1 MPEDT
6 AFEAEHASLAPPKAT
21 AYSLVRFSYGT
32 QALGSSEHRQL
43 EQCKSECARRG
54 WKFDESLCISDL
66 GVSAFR
72 GKNFT
77 VKAALGRFLDAAKKG
92 LLLPNPALVVE
103 NPDRFS
109 RAELDCADS
118 TLWTLVKCGVNVL
131 FLSNGL
137 FLTKGDEN
145 EVTKR
150 AILMFEFHR
159 ANQES
164 KRKSE
169 LAKGS
174 FRKKLSLAEQGRA
187 VDLGVHMPSWVD
199 FVGESRQAG
208 AFKLNDLAKW
218 IRRVV
223 EMTFEGHSTYEIART
238 FCTEK
243 IPTPRGRH
251 WNRSLVC
258 HILYSPLL
266 VGTTKLC
273 GKTLEHYYPAVVT
286 DAEWEHLQMTLA
298 QNSNRRGGPRSGF
311 PVRNLFRNRSKCS
324 ECGGPVS
331 THQGRPLASG
341 HVNHYFEC
349 CNTREGRCKVGH
361 YLRMDAIE
369 MDFFGSYLRNYP
381 VQVLAS
387 QDQVL
392 QSRIN
397 SLQERIRVCDQQLAD
412 AAELIGQVPVKALAD
427 KMRKLNDEKVAAQG
441 ELERQ
446 LRQNWQMNAAPTAWQ
461 EVLNTFKATNG
472 ETITELNAAS
482 EELRKELSDPDIRRR
497 LRELIPAVINNIVV
511 DLKNERY
518 AVVDL
523 SGKRG
528 PWRDVSAYT
537 AAMRG
542 GWRHRTD
549 CLGDAHRRRVQDGT
563 FKAPVREAK
572 TTGPALQAGFGPGVA
587 K

>member
-1 MPEDT
+1 MSVNT
-6 AFEAEHASLAPPKAT
+6 AFESHHTSPSPSAVT

-43 EQCKSECARRG
+43 EQCKAECARRR
-54 WKFDESLCISDL
+54 WTFDESLCISDL

-92 LLLPNPALVVE
+92 LLLPNPTLLVE

-145 EVTKR
+145 DVAKR

-174 FRKKLSLAEQGRA
+174 FRKKLMLAEQGHA

-199 FVGESRQAG
+199 FVGDPRQPG
-208 AFKLNDLAKW
+208 AFKLNDRANL
-218 IRRVV
+218 IRRIVL
-223 EMTFEGHSTYEIART
+223 MAFESHSLHAIARVL
-238 FCTEK
+238 CDEK
-243 IPTPRGRH
+243 IPTARDGQ
-251 WNRSLVC
+251 WSSGLIC
-258 HILYSPLL
+258 YILHSPLL
-266 VGTTKLC
+266 VGTTTLC
-273 GKTLEHYYPAVVT
+273 SKTLAHYYPAVVT
-286 DAEWEHLQMTLA
+286 DEEWERLQAILG
-298 QNSNRRGGPRSGF
+298 QNSKCRGGPRTGF
-311 PVRNLFRNRSKCS
+311 PVRNIFRNRSRCA
-324 ECGGPVS
+324 ECGGPVT
-331 THQGRPLASG
+331 THQGHPLTSG
-341 HVNHYFEC
+341 QINFYYEC
-349 CNTREGRCKVGH
+349 YNRRLGLCKVCK

-381 VQVLAS
+381 TQALAS
-387 QDQVL
+387 QDHVFQT
-392 QSRIN
+392 RFN
-397 SLQERIRVCDQQLAD
+397 SLREQIRVCEQQLAD
-412 AAELIGQVPVKALAD
+412 AAELIAQVPVKALAD
-427 KMRKLNDEKVAAQG
+427 KMRKLNDEKMSAQA
-441 ELERQ
+441 ELDKQ
-446 LRQNWQMNAAPTAWQ
+446 LRRGYQMNAAPTAWQ
-461 EVLNTFKATNG
+461 DVLNTFKATNG
-472 ETITELNAAS
+472 KTISELNAAS
-482 EELRKELSDPDIRRR
+482 EELRKELADPDIRRR
-497 LRELIPAVINNIVV
+497 LRGLIPSVIDGIVV
-511 DLKNERY
+511 DLMHERY

-528 PWRDVSAYT
+528 PWRDVSVY
-537 AAMRG
+537 AAALRD
-542 GWRHRTD
+542 GWGHRED
-549 CLGDAHRRRVQDGT
+549 SLGDAHRRNLQAGT
-563 FKAPVREAK
+563 FKAQVRKPK
-572 TTGPALQAGFGPGVA
+572 TTGSVLQANSDPAVA